1 MQRRA
6 ARRIMAPGAFPQ
18 EKSMTLRDPR
28 HPPAALALMLLPALA
43 AAEGLVAPPAD
54 ALWPQIQARI
64 ALQAGPVPRPSL
76 FSPLEPAGPRAG
88 GSAALLG
95 DVVLAAPR
103 FGSFRASGGVVL
115 GHGGWGSESAGS
127 QPYLGLGFTSATL
140 LEGLSVTA
148 DLGWVSA
155 QPRALFGDQG
165 TRQALRDMRIAPVM
179 QLGLRYAF

>member
-1 MQRRA
+1 M
-6 ARRIMAPGAFPQ
+6 MASGAFPQ
-18 EKSMTLRDPR
+18 ENTMTLRAPR
-28 HPPAALALMLLPALA
+28 SLATAIALCLPALA
-43 AAEGLVAPPAD
+43 VAAQGLVAPPAETV
-54 ALWPQIQARI
+54 WPQLQARI
-64 ALQAGPVPRPSL
+64 ALQTATPQALSL
-76 FSPLEPAGPRAG
+76 FSPLEQAGPRAS

-95 DVVLAAPR
+95 DYVFAQPR

-115 GHGGWGSESAGS
+115 GHGGWGSESAWS

-165 TRQALRDMRIAPVM
+165 TRQALREMRIAPVM